1 MIRVKEV
8 TLTTITITTS
18 TAVCASAGPSK
29 KSTPK
34 IKQKNTSLEW
44 RVGCIMVDF
53 GLSFGNPTPE
63 DKAVDLYV
71 LERALRSTH
80 EESEGL
86 FATVMQ
92 AYCDGSK
99 GESEVVARLR
109 KVQKRGR
116 KRLCFG

>member
-1 MIRVKEV
+1 MPPGYPAAAFACCRRIGGAIARLHDAGYVHGD
-8 TLTTITITTS
+8 LTTSNMMLRDGGGDIVLI
-18 TAVCASAGPSK
+18 
-29 KSTPK
+29 
-34 IKQKNTSLEW
+34 
-44 RVGCIMVDF
+44 DF